1 MPVVSIK
8 ALAGVFAPEQKSKII
23 QGVTDAIV
31 AVEGERMRPITW
43 VIFEDVPEGN
53 WAMGGI
59 EIDAG
64 HVKAVQDGSVTLSEA
79 LNIE

>member
-8 ALAGVFAPEQKSKII
+8 ALAGVFAPGQKAEII

-31 AVEGERMRPITW
+31 AVEGERMRPVTW

-59 EIDAG
+59 EIEAK
-64 HVKAVQDGSVTLSEA
+64 HVKAVQNGSLKLSEA